1 MLPTEELDFTLLNLF
16 SPNLATQ
23 LSSWDEDEADY
34 ASNYSAPRS
43 YVTAISEVLDDPPQ
57 TCLGHAKND
66 AGEARFDSEFTSPD
80 SHCNNKIS

>member
-1 MLPTEELDFTLLNLF
+1 MRLKSDTKIVELRAHGGWLSLLN
-16 SPNLATQ
+16 TE

-34 ASNYSAPRS
+34 ATNYSAPRS

-66 AGEARFDSEFTSPD
+66 AGEARF
-80 SHCNNKIS
+80 